1 MDTLFASCYN
11 VAYSKNMNKFRKSHG
26 SGRGGFGERDSQR
39 PSFGNHS
46 SARFG
51 NNNSHHSDSMHT
63 SFGGRRNGGETQLF
77 DAVCSKCGNA
87 CQVPF
92 RPTGQKPVYCNAC
105 YSEQL
110 GGSRERDF
118 SRRDNHSRSFDSR
131 MENRGMENRATENNS
146 NVERQIVNINS
157 KIDSILEI
165 LKTMSQLSLNNEK
178 PKAQFSISQDD
189 SSKKKIVRKKSAI
202 KK

>member
-1 MDTLFASCYN
+1 
-11 VAYSKNMNKFRKSHG
+11 MNKFRKPHG
-26 SGRGGFGERDSQR
+26 NGMRNDRGGFGGRDSQR
-39 PSFGNHS
+39 HSFGESS

-51 NNNSHHSDSMHT
+51 NNNSHRPDS
-63 SFGGRRNGGETQLF
+63 SRAGFGGRRSGETQLF
-77 DAVCSKCGNA
+77 DAICSKCGNK

-118 SRRDNHSRSFDSR
+118 SRRDNHSRSFEPR
-131 MENRGMENRATENNS
+131 MENRVTENNS
-146 NVERQIVNINS
+146 NVDRQIVTINS

-165 LKTMSQLSLNNEK
+165 LKTMSQSLLNVEK
-178 PKAQFSISQDD
+178 PKVQPFISQDD
-189 SSKKKIVRKKSAI
+189 SSKKEIVRKKSAI

>member
-1 MDTLFASCYN
+1 
-11 VAYSKNMNKFRKSHG
+11 MNKFRKPHG
-26 SGRGGFGERDSQR
+26 NGMRNDRGGFGGRDSQR
-39 PSFGNHS
+39 HSFRESS

-51 NNNSHHSDSMHT
+51 NNNFRRPDS
-63 SFGGRRNGGETQLF
+63 SRAGFGGGRRSGETQLF
-77 DAVCSKCGNA
+77 DAICSKCGNK

-105 YSEQL
+105 FSEQL
-110 GGSRERDF
+110 EGSRGRFSNRDN
-118 SRRDNHSRSFDSR
+118 RDNHSRSFEPR
-131 MENRGMENRATENNS
+131 MENRVTENNS
-146 NVERQIVNINS
+146 NVDRQIVTINS

-165 LKTMSQLSLNNEK
+165 LKTMSQSSLNVEK
-178 PKAQFSISQDD
+178 PKVQPSISQDD